1 MAEKRVVLDKGTFL
15 WFTGVPA
22 SGKSTIGRGVEKALN
37 ERGVRVENF
46 DADDIRANLSPDLGY
61 TAKDRDLNTKRLA
74 FMGKLMTRN
83 GVCAIVAAVSPL
95 KQHRDRARNMVDNF
109 LEVYI
114 KATLDTCKDR
124 DPKGL
129 YKRAER
135 GEIQDIAGWHMPY
148 EQPEKP
154 EVVCDTD
161 KEDIDTCVK
170 KVILTMET
178 LGFIPKGEGSGGD
191 AYSEEDKKK
200 VEDRLRGLG
209 YIE

>member
-1 MAEKRVVLDKGTFL
+1 MDKGTFL

-22 SGKSTIGRGVEKALN
+22 SGKSTIGKGVEKALRD
-37 ERGVRVENF
+37 RGVKIENL
-46 DADDIRANLSPDLGY
+46 DADEIRANLSPDLGY

-74 FMGKLMTRN
+74 FMGKILTRN

-95 KQHRDRARNMVDNF
+95 REHRDRARKLVDNF
-109 LEVYI
+109 LEVHV
-114 KATLDTCKDR
+114 KANLETCKKR

-135 GEIQDIAGWHMPY
+135 GEIADIAGWHMPF
-148 EQPEKP
+148 EEPEKP

-161 KEDIDTCVK
+161 TEDIDTCVAN
-170 KVILTMET
+170 VMATMET
-178 LGFIPKGEGSGGD
+178 LGWIPKGGGGGKTTSD
-191 AYSEEDKKK
+191 DDQKK
-200 VEDRLRGLG
+200 VEERLRGLG

>member
-1 MAEKRVVLDKGTFL
+1 MDKGTFL

-22 SGKSTIGRGVEKALN
+22 SGKSTIGRGVEKALKD
-37 ERGVRVENF
+37 RGVRIENL
-46 DADDIRANLSPDLGY
+46 DADEIRANLSPDLGY

-74 FMGKLMTRN
+74 FMGKILTRN

-95 KQHRDRARNMVDNF
+95 REHRDRARKLVDNF
-109 LEVYI
+109 LEVHV
-114 KATLDTCKDR
+114 KADLETCKKR

-135 GEIQDIAGWHMPY
+135 GEIADIAGWHMPY
-148 EQPEKP
+148 EAPEKP

-161 KEDIDTCVK
+161 TEDLDACVA
-170 KVILTMET
+170 KVMATMET
-178 LGFIPKGEGSGGD
+178 LGWIPKGEGGGTAISD
-191 AYSEEDKKK
+191 DDQKK
-200 VEDRLRGLG
+200 VEERLRGLG

>member
-1 MAEKRVVLDKGTFL
+1 MEKGTFL

-22 SGKSTIGRGVEKALN
+22 SGKSTIGKGVEKALRD
-37 ERGVRVENF
+37 RGVRIENL
-46 DADDIRANLSPDLGY
+46 DADEIRANLSPDLGY

-74 FMGKLMTRN
+74 FMGKILTRN

-95 KQHRDRARNMVDNF
+95 KEHRDRARKMVDQF
-109 LEVYI
+109 MEI
-114 KATLDTCKDR
+114 HTKATLDTCKKR

-135 GEIQDIAGWHMPY
+135 GEIADIAGWHMPY
-148 EQPEKP
+148 EAPEKP

-161 KEDIDTCVK
+161 TEDVDTCVN
-170 KVILTMET
+170 KVLVTMET
-178 LGFIPKGEGSGGD
+178 LGYIPKGEGD
-191 AYSEEDKKK
+191 AGTTISAEDEEKIK
-200 VEDRLRGLG
+200 ERLRGLG